1 MGQFS
6 VVSNRTLKNKKGEDA
21 GRLKVLVRTG
31 TTVAETS
38 YKCPECFHEEQLN
51 LEWQRPLV
59 VTCSKCANKIK
70 MEKLK
75 DEIKKEKKKEK
86 AETEK
91 KLMAFKAK

>member
-6 VVSNRTLKNKKGEDA
+6 VISNRTLKNKNGEES

-31 TTVAETS
+31 TTIAEID
-38 YKCPECFHEEQLN
+38 YKCPECFNEAHLN
-51 LEWQRPLV
+51 LEWQRPLIII
-59 VTCSKCANKIK
+59 CSKCGNKMK

-75 DEIKKEKKKEK
+75 AEIKKAKKKEK

-91 KLMAFKAK
+91 KLMAFKAS